1 MTLHEYIAYLQ
12 EQEKLHGPACEVF
25 SSHIMEDVR
34 IRVGS
39 REDYDVSWNMPD
51 KFLILGDSN

>member
-12 EQEKLHGPACEVF
+12 EQEKLHGPNIQVF
-25 SSHIMEDVR
+25 SSHIMEDVLL
-34 IRVGS
+34 RVDSGK
-39 REDYDVSWNMPD
+39 DYDDSWNMPD